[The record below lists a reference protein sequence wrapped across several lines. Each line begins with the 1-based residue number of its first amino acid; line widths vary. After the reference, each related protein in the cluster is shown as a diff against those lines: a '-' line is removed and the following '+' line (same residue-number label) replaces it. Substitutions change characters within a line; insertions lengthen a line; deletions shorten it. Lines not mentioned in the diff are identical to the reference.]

1 MLTFLNGIYGIL
13 TQSQINIFIYLLLY
27 FQMRTFLQI
36 WLQKNRVQELK
47 IVLTNLEES
56 LCPREQFALQR
67 QTWRYI
73 SKNHWQTNNKT
84 KSHISSNM

>member
-1 MLTFLNGIYGIL
+1 MLYIPGSIFGIL
-13 TQSQINIFIYLLLY
+13 TQSNAFYLLFY

-56 LCPREQFALQR
+56 LCQREQFALQR
-67 QTWRYI
+67 QTWRYV
-73 SKNHWQTNNKT
+73 SGNHWTTNGKT

>member
-1 MLTFLNGIYGIL
+1 MLYILDSIYDML
-13 TQSQINIFIYLLLY
+13 RQSHIHIFMYLFVC

-73 SKNHWQTNNKT
+73 SLNH
-84 KSHISSNM
+84 